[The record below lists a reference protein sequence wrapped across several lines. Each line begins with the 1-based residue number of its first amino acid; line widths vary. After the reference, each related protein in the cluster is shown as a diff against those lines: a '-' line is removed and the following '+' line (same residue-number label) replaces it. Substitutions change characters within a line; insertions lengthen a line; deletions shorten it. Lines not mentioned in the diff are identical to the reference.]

1 MNSVVSKRRPPI
13 ARFFSTDLLRRYGIF
28 LFLVLL
34 VAVSGV
40 LSPTF
45 LRADNVVNMLV
56 QFAPLGIV
64 VIGQVFVIL
73 VGGLDLSVASVMA
86 TAAVIATA
94 FDGTNA
100 SAPAIFG
107 ATFVMC
113 LCAGLLNGLLV
124 TKRQVSP
131 FLATFA
137 TAVVLQGIR
146 FAYTQGSPSG
156 NVPPLFHTMGTG
168 TLGGAPVS
176 VLMLAVCAVVFG
188 VLLHLSTFGRRVYM
202 VGGNAESARLVGVS
216 PDLVRIVCYVISAL
230 LAGVAGLALS
240 GYVGIVD
247 NWVGRG
253 FELDSIVAA
262 VMGGLALSGGR
273 GSLPGGLAG
282 AAILVIV
289 FNIVLLIGMPVQAQI
304 IVKGVIIIGASACY
318 VTRRLR

>member
-1 MNSVVSKRRPPI
+1 MNTIASRRPGFT
-13 ARFFSTDLLRRYGIF
+13 RFLSLELARRYGIY

-34 VAVSGV
+34 IVVSGGW
-40 LSPTF
+40 SPTF
-45 LRADNVVNMLV
+45 LRIDNVVNMLV

-64 VIGQVFVIL
+64 VIGQIFVIL

-100 SAPAIFG
+100 SLPQVFG

-113 LCAGLLNGLLV
+113 VGAGLLNGLLV

-137 TAVVLQGIR
+137 TAIVLQGLR
-146 FAYTQGSPSG
+146 FAYTQGAPSG
-156 NVPPLFHTMGTG
+156 NVAPLFHTLGTG
-168 TLGGAPVS
+168 AIGGVPVN
-176 VLMLAVCAVVFG
+176 VLMLVACALGFG

-202 VGGNAESARLVGVS
+202 VGGNPESARLVGVS
-216 PDLVRIVCYVISAL
+216 PDTVRIVCYVISAL
-230 LAGVAGLALS
+230 LAGLAGLTLS

-273 GSLPGGLAG
+273 GTLAGGLAG
-282 AAILVIV
+282 AAILVVV

-304 IVKGVIIIGASACY
+304 VVKGVIIIGASACY
-318 VTRRLR
+318 VIRRRR

>member
-1 MNSVVSKRRPPI
+1 MNSIVSRRQPI
-13 ARFFSTDLLRRYGIF
+13 ARFFSVNVARRYGIF
-28 LFLVLL
+28 IFFVLL
-34 VAVSGV
+34 VVLSGV

-45 LRADNVVNMLV
+45 LRGDNVVNMLV

-86 TAAVIATA
+86 TAAVVATG

-100 SAPAIFG
+100 TVPQVFG
-107 ATFVMC
+107 ATLVMC
-113 LCAGLLNGLLV
+113 VCTGLVNGLLV

-137 TAVVLQGIR
+137 TAIVLEGLR
-146 FAYTQGSPSG
+146 FAYTQGAPSG
-156 NVPPLFHTMGTG
+156 NVAPLFHEMGTG
-168 TLGGAPVS
+168 FVHGMPVN
-176 VLMLAVCAVVFG
+176 VLLLVACAVVFG
-188 VLLHLSTFGRRVYM
+188 VLLHFSTFGRRVFM
-202 VGGNAESARLVGVS
+202 VGGNSESARLVGVN

-230 LAGVAGLALS
+230 LAGVAGLVLS

-247 NWVGRG
+247 NWVGKG

-262 VMGGLALSGGR
+262 VMGGVALSGGR
-273 GSLPGGLAG
+273 GTLPGGLTG

-289 FNIVLLIGMPVQAQI
+289 FNIVLLIGMPVQAQT

-318 VTRRLR
+318 VIRQRR

>member
-1 MNSVVSKRRPPI
+1 MNTVVSKRRPPI
-13 ARFFSTDLLRRYGIF
+13 TRFLSTEVIRRYGIF
-28 LFLVLL
+28 LFLVFL

-45 LRADNVVNMLV
+45 LRTDDVLNMLV

-168 TLGGAPVS
+168 TLDGAPVS

-304 IVKGVIIIGASACY
+304 IVKGIIIIGASACY

>member
-1 MNSVVSKRRPPI
+1 MNSIASRRRPSF
-13 ARFFSTDLLRRYGIF
+13 ARFLSIDIARRYGIF
-28 LFLVLL
+28 LFFILL
-34 VAVSGV
+34 VAVSGA

-45 LRADNVVNMLV
+45 LRGDNVINMLV

-86 TAAVIATA
+86 TAAVMATA

-100 SAPAIFG
+100 SAPAVFG
-107 ATFVMC
+107 ATFAMC
-113 LCAGLLNGLLV
+113 VCAGLLNGFLV

-137 TAVVLQGIR
+137 TAIVLQGAR
-146 FAYTQGSPSG
+146 FAYTQGAPSG
-156 NVPPLFHTMGTG
+156 NVAPLFHAMGTG
-168 TLGGAPVS
+168 AVGGMPVS
-176 VLMLAVCAVVFG
+176 VLLVVTCAVVFG

-202 VGGNAESARLVGVS
+202 VGGNPESARLVGVS
-216 PDLVRIVCYVISAL
+216 PDAVRIVCYVISAL
-230 LAGVAGLALS
+230 LAGLAGLTLS

-304 IVKGVIIIGASACY
+304 VVKGVIIVGASACY
-318 VTRRLR
+318 VVRRRR

>member
-1 MNSVVSKRRPPI
+1 MSSIVSRRAPI
-13 ARFFSTDLLRRYGIF
+13 ARFFSVDVARRYGIF
-28 LFLVLL
+28 IFFVLL
-34 VAVSGV
+34 VVLSG
-40 LSPTF
+40 LISPTF
-45 LRADNVVNMLV
+45 LRGDNVVNMLV
-56 QFAPLGIV
+56 QFAPLGMV

-86 TAAVIATA
+86 TAAVVATG

-100 SAPAIFG
+100 SVPEVFG

-113 LCAGLLNGLLV
+113 VGTGLVNGLLV

-137 TAVVLQGIR
+137 TAVVLEGLR
-146 FAYTQGSPSG
+146 FAYTQGAPSG
-156 NVPPLFHTMGTG
+156 NVAPLFHAMGTG
-168 TLGGAPVS
+168 FVHGMPVN
-176 VLMLAVCAVVFG
+176 VLLLVACALVFG
-188 VLLHLSTFGRRVYM
+188 GLLHASTFGRRVFM
-202 VGGNAESARLVGVS
+202 VGGNSESVRLVGVN

-230 LAGVAGLALS
+230 LAGVAGLVLS

-247 NWVGRG
+247 NWVGKG

-262 VMGGLALSGGR
+262 VMGGVALSGGR
-273 GSLPGGLAG
+273 GTLPGGLTG

-289 FNIVLLIGMPVQAQI
+289 FNIVLLIGMPVQAQT

-318 VTRRLR
+318 VIRQRR

>member
-1 MNSVVSKRRPPI
+1 MSSVISKRLPL
-13 ARFFSTDLLRRYGIF
+13 ARYLSLDATRRYGIY
-28 LFLVLL
+28 LFFAVLI
-34 VAVSGV
+34 VASGL

-45 LRADNVVNMLV
+45 LRHDNIVNMLV

-86 TAAVIATA
+86 TAAVIATG

-113 LCAGLLNGLLV
+113 VCTGLLNGILV

-137 TAVVLQGIR
+137 SAVVLEGLR
-146 FAYTQGSPSG
+146 FAYTQGAPSG
-156 NVPPLFHTMGTG
+156 NVPPLFHAMGTG
-168 TLGGAPVS
+168 FVGGLPVN
-176 VLMLAVCAVVFG
+176 VLILAACAILFG
-188 VLLHLSTFGRRVYM
+188 VLLHGSTFGRRVFM
-202 VGGNAESARLVGVS
+202 VGGNPESARLVGVS
-216 PDLVRIVCYVISAL
+216 PDRVRIVCYVVSAL
-230 LAGVAGLALS
+230 LAGLAGLVLS
-240 GYVGIVD
+240 GFVGIVD

-262 VMGGLALSGGR
+262 VMGGVALSGGR
-273 GSLPGGLAG
+273 GTLLGGLTG

-289 FNIVLLIGMPVQAQI
+289 FNIVLLVGMPVQAQT

-318 VTRRLR
+318 VVRRRR

>member
-13 ARFFSTDLLRRYGIF
+13 VRFLSIDLLRRYGIF
-28 LFLVLL
+28 VFLVFL

-45 LRADNVVNMLV
+45 LRPDNVVNMLV

-94 FDGTNA
+94 FDGTDA

>member
-1 MNSVVSKRRPPI
+1 MSSVIFKRPTL
-13 ARFFSTDLLRRYGIF
+13 ARYFSLDAARRYGIF
-28 LFLVLL
+28 IFFAILII
-34 VAVSGV
+34 ASGL

-45 LRADNVVNMLV
+45 LLHDNIVNMLV

-86 TAAVIATA
+86 TAAVIATG

-113 LCAGLLNGLLV
+113 LCTGLLNGILV

-137 TAVVLQGIR
+137 TAIVLEGLR
-146 FAYTQGSPSG
+146 FAYTQGAPSG
-156 NVPPLFHTMGTG
+156 NVPPVFHVMGTG
-168 TLGGAPVS
+168 FVGGLPVN
-176 VLMLAVCAVVFG
+176 VLILAASAVLFC
-188 VLLHLSTFGRRVYM
+188 VLLHGSTFGRRVFM
-202 VGGNAESARLVGVS
+202 VGGNSESARLVGVS
-216 PDLVRIVCYVISAL
+216 PDLIRIVCYVVSAL
-230 LAGVAGLALS
+230 LAGLAGLILS
-240 GYVGIVD
+240 GFVGIVD

-262 VMGGLALSGGR
+262 VMGGVALSGGR
-273 GSLPGGLAG
+273 GTLLGGLTG

-289 FNIVLLIGMPVQAQI
+289 FNIVLLVGMPVQAQT

-318 VTRRLR
+318 VVRRRR

>member
-1 MNSVVSKRRPPI
+1 MSSVISKRLPL
-13 ARFFSTDLLRRYGIF
+13 ARYFSLDAARRYGIF
-28 LFLVLL
+28 IFFAILI
-34 VAVSGV
+34 VASGL

-45 LRADNVVNMLV
+45 LRHDNIVNMLV

-86 TAAVIATA
+86 TAAVIATG

-113 LCAGLLNGLLV
+113 LCTGLLNGILV

-137 TAVVLQGIR
+137 TAVVLEGLR
-146 FAYTQGSPSG
+146 FAYTQGAPSG
-156 NVPPLFHTMGTG
+156 NVPPVFHAMGTG
-168 TLGGAPVS
+168 FVGGLPVN
-176 VLMLAVCAVVFG
+176 VLILAASAVLFG
-188 VLLHLSTFGRRVYM
+188 VLLHGSTFGRRVFM
-202 VGGNAESARLVGVS
+202 VGGNSESARLVGVS
-216 PDLVRIVCYVISAL
+216 PDLVRIVCYVVSAL
-230 LAGVAGLALS
+230 LAGLAGLILS
-240 GYVGIVD
+240 GFVGIVD

-262 VMGGLALSGGR
+262 VMGGVALSGGR
-273 GSLPGGLAG
+273 GTLLGGLTG

-289 FNIVLLIGMPVQAQI
+289 FNIVLLVGMPVQAQT

-318 VTRRLR
+318 VVRRRR

>member
-1 MNSVVSKRRPPI
+1 MNTIASRRPGFT
-13 ARFFSTDLLRRYGIF
+13 RFLSLELARRYGIY

-34 VAVSGV
+34 IVVSGGW
-40 LSPTF
+40 SPTF
-45 LRADNVVNMLV
+45 LRIDNVVNMLV

-64 VIGQVFVIL
+64 VIGQIFVIL

-100 SAPAIFG
+100 SLPQVFG

-113 LCAGLLNGLLV
+113 VGAGLLNGLLV

-137 TAVVLQGIR
+137 TAIVLQGLR
-146 FAYTQGSPSG
+146 FAYTQGAPSG
-156 NVPPLFHTMGTG
+156 NVAPLFHTLGTG
-168 TLGGAPVS
+168 AIAGVPVN
-176 VLMLAVCAVVFG
+176 VLMLVACALGFG

-202 VGGNAESARLVGVS
+202 VGGNPESARLVGVS
-216 PDLVRIVCYVISAL
+216 PDTVRIVCYVISAL
-230 LAGVAGLALS
+230 LAGLAGLTLS

-273 GSLPGGLAG
+273 GTLAGGLAG
-282 AAILVIV
+282 AAILVVV

-304 IVKGVIIIGASACY
+304 VVKGVIIIGASACY
-318 VTRRLR
+318 VIRRRR

>member
-13 ARFFSTDLLRRYGIF
+13 VRFLSIDLLRRYGIF
-28 LFLVLL
+28 VFLVFL

-45 LRADNVVNMLV
+45 LRPDNVVNMLV

-94 FDGTNA
+94 FDGTDA

-240 GYVGIVD
+240 GFVGIVD

>member
-1 MNSVVSKRRPPI
+1 MNSIASRRRPSFVRFLSIDI
-13 ARFFSTDLLRRYGIF
+13 ARRYGIF
-28 LFLVLL
+28 LFFILL
-34 VAVSGV
+34 VVVSGA

-45 LRADNVVNMLV
+45 LRSDNVVNMLV

-94 FDGTNA
+94 FDGTDA
-100 SAPAIFG
+100 STPAIFG

-113 LCAGLLNGLLV
+113 VCAGLLNGLLV

-137 TAVVLQGIR
+137 TAIVLQGMR
-146 FAYTQGSPSG
+146 FAYTQGAPSG
-156 NVPPLFHTMGTG
+156 NVPPLFHEMGTG
-168 TLGGAPVS
+168 AIGGMPVS
-176 VLMLAVCAVVFG
+176 VLMLVACAVVFG

-202 VGGNAESARLVGVS
+202 VGGNPEAARLVGVS
-216 PDLVRIVCYVISAL
+216 PDAVRIVCYVISAL
-230 LAGVAGLALS
+230 LAGLAGLALS

-289 FNIVLLIGMPVQAQI
+289 FNIVLLVGMPVQAQI

-318 VTRRLR
+318 VVRRRR

>member
-1 MNSVVSKRRPPI
+1 MSSVISKRLPL
-13 ARFFSTDLLRRYGIF
+13 ARYFSLDAARRYGIF
-28 LFLVLL
+28 IFFAILI
-34 VAVSGV
+34 VASGL

-45 LRADNVVNMLV
+45 LRHDNIVNMLV

-86 TAAVIATA
+86 TAAVIATG

-113 LCAGLLNGLLV
+113 LCTGLLNGILV

-137 TAVVLQGIR
+137 TAVMLEGLR
-146 FAYTQGSPSG
+146 FAYTQGAPSG
-156 NVPPLFHTMGTG
+156 NVPPVFHAMGTG
-168 TLGGAPVS
+168 FVGGLPVN
-176 VLMLAVCAVVFG
+176 VLILAASAVLFG
-188 VLLHLSTFGRRVYM
+188 VLLHGSTFGRRVFM
-202 VGGNAESARLVGVS
+202 VGGNSESARLVGVS
-216 PDLVRIVCYVISAL
+216 PDLVRIVCYVVSAL
-230 LAGVAGLALS
+230 LAGLAGLILS
-240 GYVGIVD
+240 GFVGIVD

-262 VMGGLALSGGR
+262 VMGGVALSGGR
-273 GSLPGGLAG
+273 GTLLGGLTG

-289 FNIVLLIGMPVQAQI
+289 FNIVLLVGMPVQAQT
-304 IVKGVIIIGASACY
+304 IVKGAIIIGASACY
-318 VTRRLR
+318 VVRRRR

>member
-13 ARFFSTDLLRRYGIF
+13 ARFLSTDLLRRYGIF